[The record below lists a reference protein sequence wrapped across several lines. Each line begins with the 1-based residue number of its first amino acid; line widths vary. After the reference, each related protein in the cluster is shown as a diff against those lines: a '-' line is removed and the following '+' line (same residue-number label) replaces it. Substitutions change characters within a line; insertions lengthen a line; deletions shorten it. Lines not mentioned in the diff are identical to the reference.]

1 MNKVQPHASFEKIRS
16 DVSKVDGFMADT
28 SVAVWDALL
37 EYQERH
43 HVTGHLGEI
52 GVYKGKSATI
62 MAYHQR
68 AGEEL
73 WLVDFSNFLDET
85 KVNLAS
91 LARHEIRYVKQKSVE
106 LHRNTELLSRRR
118 TFRWFHIDGEHT
130 GQAVATD
137 LSIAH
142 ELLADDG
149 VVCIDDFLNPAYPQ
163 ITAATF
169 AFLQA
174 HRFELTLF
182 ACGYNKGYLARPT
195 YARHYLRMMRE
206 SMATELRARGI
217 DNFTLWK
224 TSPGEDFD
232 CWGIHFRYGDRDYR
246 GLDSNPDEFC

>member
-1 MNKVQPHASFEKIRS
+1 MNINSTGRPFTRIKSDVDKVQ
-16 DVSKVDGFMADT
+16 GFLADT

-37 EYQERH
+37 EYQKARFI
-43 HVTGHLGEI
+43 TGHMGEI

-62 MAYHQR
+62 LAHHQCP
-68 AGEEL
+68 GEEL
-73 WLVDFSNFLDET
+73 WLVDFSDFIDEA
-85 KVNLAS
+85 KINLAPIAS
-91 LARHEIRYVKQKSVE
+91 HEIRFIKQKSVE
-106 LHRNTELLSRRR
+106 LFRSADLAAHRR
-118 TFRWFHIDGEHT
+118 TFRFFHIDGEHT
-130 GQAVATD
+130 GQAVVAD
-137 LSIAH
+137 LTLAH

-149 VVCIDDFLNPAYPQ
+149 VICIDDFFNPAYPQ

-195 YARHYLRMMRE
+195 YVRNYLQMIRD
-206 SMATELRARGI
+206 SLAKELRARGL

-232 CWGIHFRYGDRDYR
+232 CWGIHFRYGDKDYR